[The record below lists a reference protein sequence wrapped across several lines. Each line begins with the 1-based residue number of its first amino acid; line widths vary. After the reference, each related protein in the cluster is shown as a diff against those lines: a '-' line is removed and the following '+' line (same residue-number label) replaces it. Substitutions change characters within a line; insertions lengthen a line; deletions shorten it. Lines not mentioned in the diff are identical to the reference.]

1 MEEPDFWDDADK
13 ANRQMKELKNLK
25 DAIAEYDS
33 LKQDYDDVATM
44 IEMGNEEGDA
54 SLAEETQ
61 EMLDAFKEKF
71 ENMRIKTLLTGE
83 YDSDGAILTLH
94 AGAGGTEAMDWT
106 SMLYRKDAGLPR
118 W

>member
-44 IEMGNEEGDA
+44 IEMGNEEGECLPCRRDTGDA
-54 SLAEETQ
+54 RCFQ
-61 EMLDAFKEKF
+61 
-71 ENMRIKTLLTGE
+71 GE
-83 YDSDGAILTLH
+83 V
-94 AGAGGTEAMDWT
+94 
-106 SMLYRKDAGLPR
+106 
-118 W
+118 